1 MTTDVKLELRLDDET
16 PCGRVIDAA
25 GKAHEF
31 TGWLGMT
38 AAIERAAG
46 LAGDAQAQS
55 MSGERK

>member
-25 GKAHEF
+25 GKTHEF

-38 AAIERAAG
+38 AAIEKAA
-46 LAGDAQAQS
+46 AVDGDVQAQS
-55 MSGERK
+55 TSGDRK